1 MTLQKVFVK
10 EGGREGRTDGEREGG
25 TKGGKEG
32 RRDRGKEGRIRGNY
46 VSTIVPSP
54 LPSFLPPGFPPS
66 FPPLPQA
73 VFPLMDRGIPSIPP
87 PGSSAF
93 PILDDRA
100 KRLKLAPATAAAAGV
115 IGAVGRLAHT
125 PEQEAAEHHKA
136 VQVCVVV
143 GAGVAVNVGVDVRVR
158 AHIDAGEVKA
168 SSSPFLCAAGPPD
181 LFIQLS
187 LPPSLPPSLPFS

>member
-1 MTLQKVFVK
+1 MTLQK
-10 EGGREGRTDGEREGG
+10 
-25 TKGGKEG
+25 
-32 RRDRGKEGRIRGNY
+32 
-46 VSTIVPSP
+46 
-54 LPSFLPPGFPPS
+54 
-66 FPPLPQA
+66 A

-136 VQVCVVV
+136 VQRKLVFYSDKGDVESIMQLIAREAGGGPGGDPVRFNTVNACTCLHRLSHSPPEARALMLGDPRFRFFIEQILRVLLHDTATVWTPGDYAAVVT
-143 GAGVAVNVGVDVRVR
+143 AVARFGRKEENPIAAPIFSILIARQAR
-158 AHIDAGEVKA
+158 RFTA
-168 SSSPFLCAAGPPD
+168 SF
-181 LFIQLS
+181 
-187 LPPSLPPSLPFS
+187 